1 MQFRIHSI
9 LAALA
14 AAAALAVAP
23 VHAQQSDTSP
33 DPRPR
38 DATKNKPSDTGS
50 QTTQPSGA
58 VTGAGHPQ
66 GTQPQPDYGN
76 PGGLEEQAR
85 KSERSKAKDA
95 TRNRSDREVPRKG
108 DDKSKG
114 AAAGS
119 SDTKR

>member
-1 MQFRIHSI
+1 MPHRIHSA
-9 LAALA
+9 LMALA
-14 AAAALAVAP
+14 AAVAFTVAP
-23 VHAQQSDTSP
+23 VHAQQSDKSP

-38 DATKNKPSDTGS
+38 DATKNKPSDTGA

-66 GTQPQPDYGN
+66 GTQPQPDEGS

-85 KSERSKAKDA
+85 KGQPSSAKDA
-95 TRNRSDREVPRKG
+95 TRNRSDREPLRKG
-108 DDKSKG
+108 DSKSKG
-114 AAAGS
+114 AGAGS